1 MVKYRHHTQKKWL
14 ELAQKLKNNSKQTR
28 MPLQLNQDKAQAVPK
43 ALNQLNQWWSLLKN
57 HNLHQNHFTDKNDNI
72 NDFLT
77 IVLIIFKRYISLYFY
92 NLS

>member
-1 MVKYRHHTQKKWL
+1 
-14 ELAQKLKNNSKQTR
+14 

-77 IVLIIFKRYISLYFY
+77 IVLIIFKRYVSLYFSTIY
-92 NLS
+92 LNKFLNEARKKY